1 MDTIIT
7 IAMKFLG
14 LKEIQPMITTT
25 TKVAK
30 VDDRQQ
36 VLLQQHEIVTQAA
49 KKLLDVSEKIFNDF
63 ENAPS
68 WEDVDK
74 YWKAIELAEHVTR
87 NL

>member
-1 MDTIIT
+1 MDTLIT

-14 LKEIQPMITTT
+14 LKEIQPMITT

-74 YWKAIELAEHVTR
+74 YWMACELAEHVTR

>member
-1 MDTIIT
+1 MDTLIT

-14 LKEIQPMITTT
+14 LKEIQPMITT

-49 KKLLDVSEKIFNDF
+49 KKLLDVAEKMFSDF

-74 YWKAIELAEHVTR
+74 YWMACELAEHVTR

>member
-1 MDTIIT
+1 MDTLIT

-25 TKVAK
+25 KVAQ
-30 VDDRQQ
+30 VDDKQQ
-36 VLLQQHEIVTQAA
+36 VLLQQHEIVTEAA
-49 KKLLDVSEKIFNDF
+49 RKLLDVAEKMFSDF

-74 YWKAIELAEHVTR
+74 YWKASELAEHVTR

>member
-1 MDTIIT
+1 MDTLIT

-14 LKEIQPMITTT
+14 LKELEPMITTT
-25 TKVAK
+25 KVAQ
-30 VDDRQQ
+30 VDDKQQ
-36 VLLQQHEIVTQAA
+36 VLLQQHEIVTEAA
-49 KKLLDVSEKIFNDF
+49 RKLLDVAEKMFSDF

>member
-1 MDTIIT
+1 MDTLIT

-14 LKEIQPMITTT
+14 LKEIQPMITT

-74 YWKAIELAEHVTR
+74 YWMACELAEHVTR
-87 NL
+87 HL

>member
-7 IAMKFLG
+7 IAMKILG
-14 LKEIQPMITTT
+14 IKETQPMITK
-25 TKVAK
+25 TKVAP
-30 VDDRQQ
+30 VDDKQQ
-36 VLLQQHEIVTQAA
+36 VLLQQHEIVTEAA
-49 KKLLDVSEKIFNDF
+49 RKLLDVAEKMFADF

-74 YWKAIELAEHVTR
+74 YWMACELAEHVTR

>member
-1 MDTIIT
+1 MDTLIT

-25 TKVAK
+25 KVAQ
-30 VDDRQQ
+30 VDDKQQ
-36 VLLQQHEIVTQAA
+36 VLLQQHEIVTEAA
-49 KKLLDVSEKIFNDF
+49 RKLLDVAEKMFSDF

>member
-1 MDTIIT
+1 MDALIT

-14 LKEIQPMITTT
+14 LKEIEPMITTT
-25 TKVAK
+25 KVAQ

-36 VLLQQHEIVTQAA
+36 VLLQQHEIVTEAA
-49 KKLLDVSEKIFNDF
+49 RKLLDVAEKMFADF

-74 YWKAIELAEHVTR
+74 YWMACELAEHVTR

>member
-1 MDTIIT
+1 MDTLIT

-25 TKVAK
+25 KVAQ
-30 VDDRQQ
+30 VDDKQQ
-36 VLLQQHEIVTQAA
+36 LLLQQHEIVTQAA
-49 KKLLDVSEKIFNDF
+49 KKLLDVAEKMFSDF

-74 YWKAIELAEHVTR
+74 YWMACELAEHVTR